1 MEEMRLLNTDFW
13 RDPVVAKKMSAAE
26 KYFYLYLLTNHHTTN
41 NGVYRI
47 TIEQMALDLGD
58 SNEKIHLLME
68 KFIQHY
74 KLIRYNPEISEIA
87 IKNWSKLILIE
98 E

>member
-1 MEEMRLLNTDFW
+1 MEEMRILNTDFW
-13 RDPVVAKKMSAAE
+13 RDPVVAKEMSAAE

-41 NGVYRI
+41 IGIYRI

-58 SNEKIHLLME
+58 STKNIQRLME
-68 KFIQHY
+68 RFIQNY
-74 KLIRYNPEISEIA
+74 KLIRYNPETSEIA
-87 IKNWSKLILIE
+87 IKNWSSLILME

>member
-1 MEEMRLLNTDFW
+1 
-13 RDPVVAKKMSAAE
+13 VAKKMSAAE

-41 NGVYRI
+41 TGIYRI

-68 KFIQHY
+68 RFIQHY
-74 KLIRYNPEISEIA
+74 KLIRYNSVTCEITIE
-87 IKNWSKLILIE
+87 NWFNLILTE
-98 E
+98 ENCR